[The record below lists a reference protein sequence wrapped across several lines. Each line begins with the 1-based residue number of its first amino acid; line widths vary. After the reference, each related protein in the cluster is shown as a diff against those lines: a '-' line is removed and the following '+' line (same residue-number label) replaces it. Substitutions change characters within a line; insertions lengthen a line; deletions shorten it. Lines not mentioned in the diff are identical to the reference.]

1 MSKQGMSVSDEYLL
15 SSVYRVMYK
24 NNCTPSQA
32 CKLVA
37 AKNESSP
44 IHVYSLY
51 KSHEDMKQV

>member
-1 MSKQGMSVSDEYLL
+1 MSVTDEYLL
-15 SSVYRVMYK
+15 SNIYRVMYK

-37 AKNESSP
+37 AKYDSSP

-51 KSHEDMKQV
+51 KTNEDMKNV